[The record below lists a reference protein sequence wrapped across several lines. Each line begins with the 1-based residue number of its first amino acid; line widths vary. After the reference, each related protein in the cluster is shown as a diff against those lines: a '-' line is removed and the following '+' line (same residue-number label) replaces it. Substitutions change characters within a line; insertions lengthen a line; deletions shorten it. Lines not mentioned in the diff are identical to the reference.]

1 VAALILRDENAD
13 AAEVVKRA
21 NARLNQSQQI
31 RRWFIWPEADFP
43 RTPTSK
49 VRKPVVKEV
58 ALARTAETPG
68 AAPASTRDSSLV
80 ELIAS
85 ISGDRSMMTRAPDAK
100 ANLSADLKL
109 DSLGRVQ
116 LLGAL
121 EDRYQIE
128 LDEAA
133 LTQET
138 TLGDLERLIHGGQPI
153 EGAAEYPYPKWSLRW
168 PINWLRSL
176 AFYLLVAP
184 FVCVMAPPRVRG
196 KERLR
201 DLRGP
206 VLFIANHISMVD
218 PGMILF
224 ALPFRFRHRLAIA
237 MAGERLRGLRRG
249 LEGGNWFGRVLDRVK
264 YLLVV
269 IVFNVFALPQKSG
282 FRRGFG
288 FAGEAVD
295 RGYNALVFPEGRTTG
310 DGLINPFMSGLGLLV
325 ANLDLPVAPIKI
337 EGLFDLTRQRRY
349 FSRPGTVTVTFGE
362 PVTFERGTD
371 SARITQELE
380 ERVRAL

>member
-1 VAALILRDENAD
+1 MIV
-13 AAEVVKRA
+13 
-21 NARLNQSQQI
+21 
-31 RRWFIWPEADFP
+31 
-43 RTPTSK
+43 
-49 VRKPVVKEV
+49 
-58 ALARTAETPG
+58 
-68 AAPASTRDSSLV
+68 
-80 ELIAS
+80 S
-85 ISGDRSMMTRAPDAK
+85 ISGDPSTLNNRPDAK

-128 LDEAA
+128 LRRGRADA
-133 LTQET
+133 
-138 TLGDLERLIHGGQPI
+138 GDHARRPERMIHAGRRI

-168 PINWLRSL
+168 PIGWLRSL

-184 FVCVMAPPRVRG
+184 FVYVMCWPRVRG

-218 PGMILF
+218 AGMILF
-224 ALPFRFRHRLAIA
+224 ALPFRFRRRLAIA
-237 MAGERLRGLRRG
+237 MGGERLRGLRRG
-249 LEGGNWFGRVLDRVK
+249 LEGENWFGRMLDRVR

-282 FRRGFG
+282 FRRGFA

-295 RGYNALVFPEGRTTG
+295 RGDTVLSFPKAARPKTG
-310 DGLINPFMSGLGLLV
+310 
-325 ANLDLPVAPIKI
+325 
-337 EGLFDLTRQRRY
+337 E
-349 FSRPGTVTVTFGE
+349 
-362 PVTFERGTD
+362 
-371 SARITQELE
+371 
-380 ERVRAL
+380 